1 MGEDGGSTRW
11 YVYFICCVQWQ
22 VAGECLRILS
32 KLLGEY
38 EVVGEDFGEDY
49 VEVQMGGVV
58 PAHKSSGY
66 IIMLHMLKD
75 SHFLSTVSLIWC
87 HFLSIISLTQL
98 IVSPPVCSYWIWNFI
113 FIFMVNNTNNVEIFN
128 FGFLFAILKK
138 CVCFCIIWVF
148 QMIYSYWLT
157 YFFLN
162 KKYLQFLKKRLLF

>member
-1 MGEDGGSTRW
+1 MYSLPLWVGGGLQGDMFILFVAYSGRLPASVCACWVNCCWQDGGSMRW

-22 VAGECLRILS
+22 VAGECLRVLS

-58 PAHKSSGY
+58 PAHKSPGY

-75 SHFLSTVSLIWC
+75 SHFLSTVSLIWWC

-98 IVSPPVCSYWIWNFI
+98 IVSPPVCS
-113 FIFMVNNTNNVEIFN
+113 
-128 FGFLFAILKK
+128 
-138 CVCFCIIWVF
+138 
-148 QMIYSYWLT
+148 
-157 YFFLN
+157 
-162 KKYLQFLKKRLLF
+162 